1 MERFINRYKIK
12 DDIKIKDI
20 INELNAKNMAVST
33 HGTYIHPD
41 ARYSTFHSVGDGDT
55 TICIAFPKKL
65 SEWNSYD
72 YVLVMDEYGGQ
83 PYYPFYKAEEDPKFR
98 FVGCL
103 NIIGEYNEFMDS
115 LSFLERIENV

>member
-1 MERFINRYKIK
+1 MERLINRYKIK
-12 DDIKIKDI
+12 DDIKMKDI
-20 INELNAKNMAVST
+20 INELNSKNMVVLT
-33 HGTYIHPD
+33 RGTYIHPD
-41 ARYSTFHSVGDGDT
+41 AKYATFHGVGDGDI

-83 PYYPFYKAEEDPKFR
+83 PYYPFYKAEEDPSFR

>member
-1 MERFINRYKIK
+1 MERLINRYKIK
-12 DDIKIKDI
+12 DDIKMKDI
-20 INELNAKNMAVST
+20 INELNSKNMAVLT

-41 ARYSTFHSVGDGDT
+41 AKYATFHGVGDGDI

-83 PYYPFYKAEEDPKFR
+83 PYYPFYKAEEDPSFR